1 MKSSTFGIHRENS
14 NLPDMMFPI
23 LECGLHYYHPSSDG
37 MVLVN
42 TVANKKEMFT
52 KREIEGADRAVSLQ
66 AKPAYP
72 SKQALKWVIQS
83 NQIQNCP
90 VTVRDVEVAEQIYG
104 KSVPALKGKTVR
116 SQPPPVS
123 TEIIKVPRDVLKL
136 HKDLVQGMD
145 IFFVNK
151 QPFLI
156 TLTMKIYF
164 TTTAHLPNRKIA
176 TIFKEWKRTYVYY
189 FIRGFRIAEVWI
201 DPEFEALFPLI
212 ADMKGAPRI
221 NANISERTRQSSGA
235 PDYSS

>member
-1 MKSSTFGIHRENS
+1 M
-14 NLPDMMFPI
+14 
-23 LECGLHYYHPSSDG
+23 
-37 MVLVN
+37 
-42 TVANKKEMFT
+42 
-52 KREIEGADRAVSLQ
+52 
-66 AKPAYP
+66 
-72 SKQALKWVIQS
+72 
-83 NQIQNCP
+83 
-90 VTVRDVEVAEQIYG
+90 
-104 KSVPALKGKTVR
+104 
-116 SQPPPVS
+116 
-123 TEIIKVPRDVLKL
+123 LKL

-221 NANISERTRQSSGA
+221 NATSAKEHVSPVERRIRVVKERARAIKHSLPPKRIPLVMMIAMVLQCTNMLNWFVSKGGISKNFSPFTLLDWTD
-235 PDYSS
+235 P